1 MKKWMVLVSALFS
14 ALSASAAQV
23 NTGQQL
29 FDSNAC
35 SSCHDA
41 TARTVGP
48 ALSEIAARYK
58 GKKVVAELAGRIRG
72 GSQGRWGEMPH
83 PANEALTPQ
92 EASMLAQWILS
103 RKEKDGK

>member
-1 MKKWMVLVSALFS
+1 MKNLIILVFALLSGF
-14 ALSASAAQV
+14 SASATQV

-29 FDSNAC
+29 FESNAC

-48 ALSEIAARYK
+48 ALSEIAGRYK
-58 GKKVVAELAGRIRG
+58 GKKVVAELAGRIRS
-72 GSQGRWGEMPH
+72 GSQGRWGDMPH

-92 EASMLAQWILS
+92 EASTLAQWILS
-103 RKEKDGK
+103 RK